1 MYFWIGKSIVSLIG
15 FVCYRVFSIALFW
28 CGMKALGIGV
38 LMLLLHI
45 GKEKALNAPLRRE

>member
-15 FVCYRVFSIALFW
+15 FVCCRVFSIALFW

>member
-1 MYFWIGKSIVSLIG
+1 MSLIG

-45 GKEKALNAPLRRE
+45 GREKALNTPSWRE